1 MIKRKIESLVA
12 RYAAEYPAVTVLG
25 PRQAGKSTTVRELF
39 PRHSCANL
47 EVRETRLLAESDARA
62 FFSMYPP
69 PVIID
74 EVQTVPDLL
83 GEVQAMI
90 DADRRACGRFI
101 LTGSHQS
108 ALSSAVS
115 QTLAGRTAIA
125 DMMPLAMEELPEK
138 DAALPTD
145 ALMLRGFMP
154 EVVAE
159 KKNPTEFYRF
169 YYRTY
174 VERDIA
180 RFVNLRHKS
189 RFEKFMVLLAG
200 RVGQLLN
207 LSSLA
212 AEVGVS
218 STTLEEWLSVLEA
231 SYVCFRLRPS
241 FSNVSKRMVK
251 TPKLY
256 FHETGLACH
265 LLGISTPAQL
275 MRDPL
280 RGSLFENMVVAE
292 AFRQRTNAGREP
304 DIHFLRT
311 SKGFEIDLAA
321 ERADGGTEL
330 CEIKSA
336 MSFSPSLTANL
347 DTYLRKW
354 DDGNTRATL
363 VYDGKTFTTGTG
375 IRCVNFRDWKLPQ

>member
-1 MIKRKIESLVA
+1 MIKRKIEPLVS

-25 PRQAGKSTTVRELF
+25 PRQAGKSTTVRKLF
-39 PRHSCANL
+39 PNHSCANL
-47 EVRETRLLAESDARA
+47 EVRETRLLAETDARA
-62 FFSMYPP
+62 FFSMYPS
-69 PVIID
+69 PVIIG
-74 EVQTVPDLL
+74 EVQIVPDLL

-90 DADRRACGRFI
+90 DANRRANGRFI

-108 ALSSAVS
+108 ALSSAIS
-115 QTLAGRTAIA
+115 QTLAGRTAIV
-125 DMMPLAMEELPEK
+125 DMMPLAMDELPEA
-138 DAALPTD
+138 DLSLGAD
-145 ALMLRGFMP
+145 ELMLRGFMP
-154 EVVAE
+154 EIVAE
-159 KKNPTEFYRF
+159 RKNPTEFYRF
-169 YYRTY
+169 YCRTY

-180 RFVNLRHKS
+180 RFVNLRNKS

-212 AEVGVS
+212 GDVGVS

-231 SYVCFRLRPS
+231 SYVCFRLRPF

-251 TPKLY
+251 TPKIY

-292 AFRQRTNAGREP
+292 TFRQRTNAGREP

-321 ERADGGTEL
+321 ELPDGGTEL

-336 MSFSPSLTANL
+336 MSFSRALTANL
-347 DTYLRKW
+347 DTYLDKW
-354 DDGNTRATL
+354 ADGKDHATL
-363 VYDGKTFTTGTG
+363 VYDGKTFTTGKG
-375 IRCVNFRDWKLPQ
+375 VRCVNFREWKLP

>member
-1 MIKRKIESLVA
+1 MIKRTIEALVS

-25 PRQAGKSTTVRELF
+25 PRQAGKSTTVRQLF
-39 PRHSCANL
+39 PNHSYANL
-47 EVRETRLLAESDARA
+47 EVRETRLLAETDARA
-62 FFSMYPP
+62 FFSMFPP
-69 PVIID
+69 PLIID
-74 EVQTVPDLL
+74 EVQVVPDLL

-90 DADRRACGRFI
+90 DANRRGNGRFI

-125 DMMPLAMEELPEK
+125 DMMPLAMDELPEA
-138 DAALPTD
+138 DLSLGTD
-145 ALMLRGFMP
+145 ELMLRGFMP
-154 EVVAE
+154 EIVAE
-159 KKNPTEFYRF
+159 RKNPPEFYRF

-180 RFVNLRHKS
+180 KFVNLRHKS

-212 AEVGVS
+212 GDVGVS

-231 SYVCFRLRPS
+231 SYICFRLRPF
-241 FSNVSKRMVK
+241 FSNISKRMVK
-251 TPKLY
+251 TPKIY

-265 LLGISTPAQL
+265 LLGISTPEQL

-292 AFRQRTNAGREP
+292 AFRRRTNVGKEP

-321 ERADGGTEL
+321 TRPDGGTEL

-336 MSFSPSLTANL
+336 MSFSRALTTNL
-347 DTYLRKW
+347 DTWLDKW
-354 DDGNTRATL
+354 GGKNTHTTL
-363 VYDGKTFTTGTG
+363 VYDGKTFTTGHG
-375 IRCVNFRDWKLPQ
+375 VHCANFREWQFP

>member
-1 MIKRKIESLVA
+1 MIKRNIEPLVS
-12 RYAAEYPAVTVLG
+12 RYASEYPAVTVLG
-25 PRQAGKSTTVRELF
+25 PRQAGKSTTVRALF
-39 PRHSCANL
+39 PAHSYANL
-47 EVRETRLLAESDARA
+47 EVRETRLLAENDARA

-74 EVQTVPDLL
+74 EVQIVPDLL

-90 DADRRACGRFI
+90 DEDRRANGCFI

-115 QTLAGRTAIA
+115 QTLAGRTAIV
-125 DMMPLAMEELPEK
+125 DMMPLAMDELPK
-138 DAALPTD
+138 ADLFLGTD
-145 ALMLRGFMP
+145 GLMLRGFMP
-154 EVVAE
+154 EIVAE
-159 KKNPTEFYRF
+159 RKNPAEFYRF

-212 AEVGVS
+212 GDVGVS

-231 SYVCFRLRPS
+231 SFICFRLRPF

-251 TPKLY
+251 TPKVY

-292 AFRQRTNAGREP
+292 AFRQRTNAGKEP

-321 ERADGGTEL
+321 EIPDGGTEL

-336 MSFSPSLTANL
+336 MSFSPALTANL
-347 DTYLRKW
+347 DTFLDKW
-354 DDGNTRATL
+354 NDGKARATL
-363 VYDGKTFTTGTG
+363 VYDGKTFTTGRG
-375 IRCVNFRDWKLPQ
+375 IRCVNFREWKLP